1 MLLEVSAEDREG
13 VKDPPDNYE
22 KELRVVSSESA

>member
-1 MLLEVSAEDREG
+1 MLLEVFEENRDG
-13 VKDPPDNYE
+13 VEDPPDNHE